1 MASAQPSAPQ
11 PVPSLRPAD
20 SRGLAAG
27 ITSLV
32 CAVLAPVAA
41 MVGLSTF
48 IMAAAEPLMAN
59 VPLPDT
65 SGYWILLMVLV
76 GLMAGLVLTSVITG
90 IVAIRRSRRMNAARI
105 TGLLGLAFT
114 AFNLAGGMWTW
125 TGLAGPWPLLG

>member
-1 MASAQPSAPQ
+1 MASAQPSPPQ
-11 PVPSLRPAD
+11 RRSAD

-32 CAVLAPVAA
+32 TAVLAPVAA

-48 IMAAAEPLMAN
+48 IMAAAEPLLAN

-65 SGYWILLMVLV
+65 SGYWVLLAVLA
-76 GLMAGLVLTSVITG
+76 GLLAGLVLTSVVTG
-90 IVAIRRSRRMNAARI
+90 IMAIKRSQRMNAARI

-114 AFNLAGGMWTW
+114 AFNMTGGIWTW
-125 TGLAGPWPLLG
+125 AGLAGPWPLLG